1 MPYRKSIQDN
11 DNTCTPSFM
20 VFDSDTMRF
29 FQHRFVLLRGNKL
42 TSKQIKE
49 LRPQLFDDPNYT
61 VEYWKLA
68 HRYFVIDLLTNT
80 CLLHC
85 EYVKKGS
92 KGYLRDLR
100 PFASHAVADTVP
112 YAVNAIAQ
120 AVKHEKGSAA
130 SPADIILHNVYCHE
144 NKWFLITYNYL
155 NVDKFIINPRA
166 FVDFGKYFTRQ
177 ATIDRILHILELE
190 HDYQ

>member
-1 MPYRKSIQDN
+1 
-11 DNTCTPSFM
+11 M
-20 VFDSDTMRF
+20 VFDTETMEF
-29 FQHRFVLLRGNKL
+29 FQHRFVLLRGNRL
-42 TSKQIKE
+42 SNKQIRE

-100 PFASHAVADTVP
+100 PFAPYAVADTSP
-112 YAVNAIAQ
+112 YAADAIAQ
-120 AVKHEKGSAA
+120 VVKHETEGAA
-130 SPADIILHNVYCHE
+130 DAQDIILNNVYRHE

-177 ATIDRILHILELE
+177 ATIDRILHILELD